1 MRTLFIV
8 AAKLLGV
15 LQIFSVIGN
24 LGQLVVAFGLLDT
37 TVGSRFYAAAVASFA
52 LLIVSIG
59 LSCLLLLGTGW
70 LADRLGIPNEGVN
83 VGLDR
88 ESGLRLGVQLIGLY
102 TLTWAIPS
110 LIRSFAGRRTQLF
123 EHEKTFDWHDWLV
136 PAVEV
141 AIGLFLMLRSE
152 VVLGWLTRSGGPDLE
167 NDEPSAAKESAP
179 SIFE

>member
-1 MRTLFIV
+1 MRNLFIV
-8 AAKLLGV
+8 AAKLFGV

-37 TVGSRFYAAAVASFA
+37 TMGSRLYASAVASFA

-59 LSCLLLLGTGW
+59 LSCLLLFGTGW
-70 LADRLGIPNEGVN
+70 LADRLGIPSEGVN
-83 VGLDR
+83 VRLDR
-88 ESGLRLGVQLIGLY
+88 ESGLLLGVQLIGVY

-123 EHEKTFDWHDWLV
+123 EHEKTFDWHNWLV
-136 PAVEV
+136 PALEV
-141 AIGLFLMLRSE
+141 AIALFLMLKSE
-152 VVLGWLTRSGGPDLE
+152 VVLAWLTRRHGMEVVD
-167 NDEPSAAKESAP
+167 DEPSPAGESGP